1 MRRRG
6 TDRARRPQS
15 FPAGDSSPLRC
26 SVGYVRTVRRL
37 VDGGDAPCALDV
49 RFGMPLFSSAMAR
62 EAASAAAA
70 AVSAPRPAIRR
81 IRAHARTRTRHTQ
94 GCFSEAGLERRAA
107 ESDRLSALLSAF
119 VAHATGRGD
128 EPPGSAAS
136 LWPTR
141 AVTFDGT
148 RLHIAPM

>member
-1 MRRRG
+1 M
-6 TDRARRPQS
+6 
-15 FPAGDSSPLRC
+15 
-26 SVGYVRTVRRL
+26 GYVRTVRRL
-37 VDGGDAPCALDV
+37 ADGGDAPCALDV

-70 AVSAPRPAIRR
+70 AVSAARTFIRPV
-81 IRAHARTRTRHTQ
+81 RAHAPTRAHAQ

-119 VAHATGRGD
+119 VTHATGRGD
-128 EPPGSAAS
+128 EPPVSAAS
-136 LWPTR
+136 FWPTR
-141 AVTFDGT
+141 AVTFDGA